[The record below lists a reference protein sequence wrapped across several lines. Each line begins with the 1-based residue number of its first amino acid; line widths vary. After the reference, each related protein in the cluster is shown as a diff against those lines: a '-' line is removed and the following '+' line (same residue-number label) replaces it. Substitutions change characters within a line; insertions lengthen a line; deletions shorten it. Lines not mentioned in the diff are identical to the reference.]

1 MSTRNAYAMLPLD
14 SPTVDYP
21 PASLPTRS
29 QSPGVTV
36 ITKTKWGSAVSR
48 IREIIESNTGL
59 LLITA
64 SQAFASL
71 ANVAVKKLH
80 SIDPPT
86 STVQVIVARMG
97 ITYACCLIY
106 MLSAGVPDPFLGP
119 KGVRI
124 LLACR
129 GSSAFLGLFGV
140 YYSLQYLSLSDATVL
155 MFLAPLCTAIAGS
168 LLLNEKFSAREALAG
183 MFSLFGVILI
193 ARPAFIF
200 GVSLSQDRALMSVVV
215 EKSTSSQRLVA
226 VGVALVGVLGA
237 AGAHISVRAIGKR
250 AHPLHSLTSFSM
262 HSTIVSAAYMIAT
275 KSPFVTPTHLDWLGL
290 LTLIGIFGLIAQVLL
305 IMGLQRE
312 TASRGT
318 LAIYTQVIFATI
330 LERIFFESI
339 PSALSVCGTLII
351 LTSALYVILMK
362 KKDSNAVALNQPD
375 EQVLGEGLLETRNIE
390 PGESVLEGK
399 YCERRQYGR
408 CVQAA
413 RASLSTEE
421 VWDTKQVRY
430 RA

>member
-36 ITKTKWGSAVSR
+36 ITKTKWGSAKFSR
-48 IREIIESNTGL
+48 IQEIIESNTGL

-80 SIDPPT
+80 SIDPQRP
-86 STVQVIVARMG
+86 RRK
-97 ITYACCLIY
+97 
-106 MLSAGVPDPFLGP
+106 LSAGVPDPFLGP

-200 GVSLSQDRALMSVVV
+200 GVSLSQGRALMSVV
-215 EKSTSSQRLVA
+215 EKSTSSQRLGA

-330 LERIFFESI
+330 LERIFFKSI

-399 YCERRQYGR
+399 HPTTRN
-408 CVQAA
+408 
-413 RASLSTEE
+413 STELHNIH
-421 VWDTKQVRY
+421 T
-430 RA
+430 